1 MVKKQKLHGRMQIA
15 KLDIS
20 CVMQLLLLDNLI
32 SDYTYAHIHLYTTT
46 NKCLDNLI
54 SDSQNASVG
63 GRKTLDFAIITN
75 KCLDSRLK
83 SGLTG
88 VICKLDTC

>member
-1 MVKKQKLHGRMQIA
+1 MDVCKLPNQVY
-15 KLDIS
+15 LVS
-20 CVMQLLLLDNLI
+20 CDCFSWIILLLILHMHI
-32 SDYTYAHIHLYTTT
+32 IHLYTTT

-54 SDSQNASVG
+54 SDSQNASIG
-63 GRKTLDFAIITN
+63 GRKILDFAIIAN

-83 SGLTG
+83 SGLPG